1 MRFVCLLL
9 ALAAAACMAP
19 LRPVAPPAASEI
31 ILRGTISRADH
42 QTYRELPFEAP
53 AGTGRITVEF
63 SYTGRDKRTVIDI
76 GLRDPDGQRGWS
88 GGAKSRFE
96 ITRAY
101 ATPSYTA
108 GPLPP
113 GQWAL
118 VLGVPNIRE
127 GETASY
133 EARITLEPAAT
144 SPGALPSAPAHAGP
158 VILSTRPGWR
168 RGDFHTH
175 TAHSDGACDQD
186 GARAPC
192 PSVHTFRAAE
202 TSGLDFVA
210 ITDHNTLSQLND
222 IRSMQPVFPRTL
234 LIPGTEVTTFFGHAN
249 VVGNTDVVDFQL
261 GSPRLPGL
269 SRLLDQAA
277 SRDAFV
283 SINHP
288 SLPSGEVCMGCGW
301 SVTETDWSRIDAIE
315 VVNGSTLRTAGPES
329 PLHGVRFWEA
339 RLSEGYRITAIGGS
353 DNHDALDLAGAR
365 QSPIGHPA
373 TLVFTPTLS
382 VRDVVD
388 GVRAG
393 HVTIDVAGL
402 PKARLDMTARAG
414 ARTAGMGDDL
424 LLQAGDQAR
433 LEVTLTG
440 FPVDVR
446 LEPRS
451 DGLSVSAMSSAS
463 ASGAVFRFSLEDG
476 ASSGW
481 MRMNVRAA
489 DGRLLMIGN
498 PVYIRSQ

>member
-1 MRFVCLLL
+1 
-9 ALAAAACMAP
+9 
-19 LRPVAPPAASEI
+19 
-31 ILRGTISRADH
+31 
-42 QTYRELPFEAP
+42 
-53 AGTGRITVEF
+53 
-63 SYTGRDKRTVIDI
+63 
-76 GLRDPDGQRGWS
+76 
-88 GGAKSRFE
+88 
-96 ITRAY
+96 
-101 ATPSYTA
+101 
-108 GPLPP
+108 
-113 GQWAL
+113 
-118 VLGVPNIRE
+118 
-127 GETASY
+127 
-133 EARITLEPAAT
+133 
-144 SPGALPSAPAHAGP
+144 
-158 VILSTRPGWR
+158 
-168 RGDFHTH
+168 
-175 TAHSDGACDQD
+175 
-186 GARAPC
+186 
-192 PSVHTFRAAE
+192 
-202 TSGLDFVA
+202 
-210 ITDHNTLSQLND
+210 
-222 IRSMQPVFPRTL
+222 
-234 LIPGTEVTTFFGHAN
+234 
-249 VVGNTDVVDFQL
+249 
-261 GSPRLPGL
+261 
-269 SRLLDQAA
+269 
-277 SRDAFV
+277 
-283 SINHP
+283 
-288 SLPSGEVCMGCGW
+288 MGCGW